1 MEGFVQSFQCET
13 TRRQG
18 YTASVY
24 TLTTHSRIRMFRRTL
39 ALIPV
44 LVLFSL
50 VSGCSWFQGKD
61 EDAEAKAAANI
72 PAEDLYA
79 KASRALKTGDYEGA
93 VKDFET
99 LEARYPFGSYSEQAK
114 LEAAYAYYK
123 YGEQESAI
131 ATIERYLQIHPRGEN
146 VDYALYLKGLASLKR
161 GSNLTDDFIRQRDLA
176 RRDQGALQTAYA
188 SFSELVRRFP
198 QSKYAEDADKRLLE
212 IRNLMAEHELYVAQY
227 YVKRGAWLAAAN
239 RAQGIL
245 ERFNGSPVMPDA
257 LKIMID
263 AYTRLG
269 LTDLA
274 ADARKVYE
282 LNYPDKAASLR

>member
-1 MEGFVQSFQCET
+1 
-13 TRRQG
+13 
-18 YTASVY
+18 
-24 TLTTHSRIRMFRRTL
+24 MFRRTL
-39 ALIPV
+39 ALLPV
-44 LVLFSL
+44 FVLFAL

-61 EDAEAKAAANI
+61 DDAEEKAAANT
-72 PAEDLYA
+72 PAVDLYA
-79 KASRALKTGDYEGA
+79 KASRSLKIGDYEGA
-93 VKDFET
+93 IKDFET

-131 ATIERYLQIHPRGEN
+131 ATVERYLQLHPRGEN

-161 GSNLTDDFIRQRDLA
+161 GASLTDDYVRQRDMS
-176 RRDQGALQTAYA
+176 RRDQGALQLAYS

-198 QSKYAEDADKRLLE
+198 QSKYVEDSEKRLLE

-227 YVKRGAWLAAAN
+227 YMKRGAWVAAAN
-239 RAQGIL
+239 RAQTLL
-245 ERFNGSPVMPDA
+245 ERYNGAPTMPDA
-257 LKIMID
+257 LKIMVQ

-274 ADARKVYE
+274 ADSRKVLE
-282 LNYPDKAASLR
+282 LNYPDVAKSVN

>member
-1 MEGFVQSFQCET
+1 
-13 TRRQG
+13 
-18 YTASVY
+18 
-24 TLTTHSRIRMFRRTL
+24 MFRRTFALFPVL
-39 ALIPV
+39 AL
-44 LVLFSL
+44 LAL

-61 EDAEAKAAANI
+61 EDDEAKAAANT
-72 PAEDLYA
+72 PAVDLYA

-93 VKDFET
+93 IKDFET

-131 ATIERYLQIHPRGEN
+131 ATIDRYLQLHPRGEN
-146 VDYALYLKGLASLKR
+146 ADYALYLKGLASLKR
-161 GSNLTDDFIRQRDLA
+161 GSSLTDDYIRQRDLA
-176 RRDQGALQTAYA
+176 RRDQGALQLAYA

-198 QSKYAEDADKRLLE
+198 QSKYVEDSEKRLLE

-227 YVKRGAWLAAAN
+227 YMKRGAWVAAAN

-257 LKIMID
+257 LVIMYD

-269 LTDLA
+269 LSDLA
-274 ADARKVYE
+274 GDTRKVIE
-282 LNYPDKAASLR
+282 LNYPEMVARLR

>member
-1 MEGFVQSFQCET
+1 
-13 TRRQG
+13 
-18 YTASVY
+18 
-24 TLTTHSRIRMFRRTL
+24 MFRRTL
-39 ALIPV
+39 AFLSV
-44 LVLFSL
+44 FALLAL

-61 EDAEAKAAANI
+61 DDTLEKEAANT
-72 PAEDLYA
+72 PAVDLYA

-93 VKDFET
+93 IQGFET

-131 ATIERYLQIHPRGEN
+131 ATVDRYLQLHPRGEN
-146 VDYALYLKGLASLKR
+146 VDYALYLKGLANLKR
-161 GSNLTDDFIRQRDLA
+161 GSSLTDDYVRQRDHA
-176 RRDQGALQTAYA
+176 RRDQGALQQAYS

-198 QSKYAEDADKRLLE
+198 QSRYAEESQQRLLE

-227 YVKRGAWLAAAN
+227 YMKRGAWLAAAN
-239 RAQGIL
+239 RAQNLL
-245 ERFNGSPVMPDA
+245 ERYNGAPTMPDA
-257 LKIMID
+257 LKIMVQ

-274 ADARKVYE
+274 ADSRKILE
-282 LNYPDKAASLR
+282 LNYPDAAKTLN